1 MATALTTPGITADI
15 NPAQI
20 QRLNQQQPCAGHY
33 VLYWMQQSQR
43 AEYNHALAFAIQQAN
58 QLRLPLLVGFG
69 LLPKHGVA
77 NARHF
82 TFMLEGLQ
90 ETQAALAQR
99 GIKLVVQLG
108 NPARVA
114 LELAKAAALLVCDR
128 GYLRRQRQW
137 REQVALAAPCP
148 VYQVESDLVV
158 PVEVASVKR
167 EWAARTFRPRHQKQL
182 DQFLIPLKPTTI
194 DHSSLALEVA
204 ELPLV
209 DIAAIVR
216 KLEID
221 QSVTPVSHFFKGGTE
236 EGKRHLQRFLH
247 EELAEYHEH
256 RKQPEA
262 NSVSHVS
269 KYLHFGQLSP
279 LYIALELRKQGA
291 KVNEQVASYL
301 DELLIRRELTYNF
314 VYYTPDYDKYS
325 CLPDWV
331 QKTLDEHRND
341 ARPHRYTLNQLEAA
355 QTHDPY
361 WNAAMVEMKTTGY
374 MHNYMRMYWGKKIL
388 EWGKTPE
395 AAYATA
401 LTLNNKYFLDGRDPN
416 SYGNVGWIFG
426 LHDRSWGEREIFGKV
441 RFLSASGLERKSDI
455 DAYVMWVNELAAKAE
470 LSVK

>member
-1 MATALTTPGITADI
+1 M
-15 NPAQI
+15 
-20 QRLNQQQPCAGHY
+20 
-33 VLYWMQQSQR
+33 
-43 AEYNHALAFAIQQAN
+43 
-58 QLRLPLLVGFG
+58 
-69 LLPKHGVA
+69 
-77 NARHF
+77 
-82 TFMLEGLQ
+82 
-90 ETQAALAQR
+90 
-99 GIKLVVQLG
+99 
-108 NPARVA
+108 
-114 LELAKAAALLVCDR
+114 
-128 GYLRRQRQW
+128 
-137 REQVALAAPCP
+137 
-148 VYQVESDLVV
+148 
-158 PVEVASVKR
+158 
-167 EWAARTFRPRHQKQL
+167 
-182 DQFLIPLKPTTI
+182 
-194 DHSSLALEVA
+194 ALEVA